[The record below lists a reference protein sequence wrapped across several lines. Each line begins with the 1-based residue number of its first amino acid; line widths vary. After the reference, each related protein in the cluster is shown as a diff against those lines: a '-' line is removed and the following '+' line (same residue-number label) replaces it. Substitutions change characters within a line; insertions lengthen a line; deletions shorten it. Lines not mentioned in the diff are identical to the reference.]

1 MPERAGCAADQ
12 EGAGHHGQIRVRFE
26 SRTTTGARRP
36 GERVKVLEHV
46 AVTADVDGRELPMM
60 APEKATEKEMC

>member
-1 MPERAGCAADQ
+1 
-12 EGAGHHGQIRVRFE
+12 
-26 SRTTTGARRP
+26 
-36 GERVKVLEHV
+36 VLEHV